1 MKPSLPLVALVAA
14 AAALAMLAAYATVNS
29 DRSYYA
35 YGDITADKEAVNII
49 VNEQHKGLSAGG
61 QGVLNLFT
69 VNVTKNDDVENV
81 KLMFRIVN
89 VWQLRA
95 YLDYL
100 KIVLN
105 DTSGQV
111 KGVLTLRKPV
121 DIVVLDTDDFKAN
134 ADGGDDNDNSIVLYG
149 TAYYEAKEGM
159 LFSNLPVIVQ
169 VKLLQTS

>member
-1 MKPSLPLVALVAA
+1 LRSLSNASLVALVAA

-35 YGDITADKEAVNII
+35 YGDITADNESVNILI
-49 VNEQHKGLSAGG
+49 TNPEPKISAGG
-61 QGVLNLFT
+61 QGVMNLFWA
-69 VNVTKNDDVENV
+69 NISKGDDVENV

-105 DTSGQV
+105 DTSNQV
-111 KGVLTLRKPV
+111 KGVITLRHPV
-121 DIVVLDTDDFKAN
+121 DIVTLDSDDFN
-134 ADGGDDNDNSIVLYG
+134 SDGWCNISA